1 MNILALCLLP
11 FSTFMLFEI
20 VKSIAFFPIPSR
32 LPCVI
37 VPLLAWL
44 LLTIPVVFSISLT
57 AAFGV
62 IVLHKIIQVPSS
74 APVAVPWAE
83 GWDACVSWCL
93 RLYDTVCRRRPRSV
107 PVDLPPG
114 VGNRIPDV

>member
-1 MNILALCLLP
+1 
-11 FSTFMLFEI
+11 MLFEI

-37 VPLLAWL
+37 VPLLAL
-44 LLTIPVVFSISLT
+44 LLLDIQIAYSIALT

-62 IVLHKIIQVPSS
+62 IILHKLVQVPPQH
-74 APVAVPWAE
+74 PVDVPWGEVRDAWAAW
-83 GWDACVSWCL
+83 GLRAWDTITWRKGKLTGLSET
-93 RLYDTVCRRRPRSV
+93 DIKNI
-107 PVDLPPG
+107 DLPPG